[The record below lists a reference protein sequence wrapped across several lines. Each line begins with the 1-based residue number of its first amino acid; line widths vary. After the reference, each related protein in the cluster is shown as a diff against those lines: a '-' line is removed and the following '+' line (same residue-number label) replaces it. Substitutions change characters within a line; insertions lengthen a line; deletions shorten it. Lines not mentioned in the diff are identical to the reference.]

1 MTKKK
6 NKKLI
11 NVLQFAGFGFPA
23 LFIWMSVV
31 IIPFIYGIWIT
42 FTDWNG
48 LAMHINY
55 VGLQNYIDVFK
66 DATFVSS
73 FVKTVIYAFFTV
85 LASNI
90 VGFALALAVTSGI
103 KGQGLFRTGF
113 FTPNIIG
120 GIILGYI
127 WNFIFSYV
135 LTAVGK
141 SMGVEWMSTSWLTH
155 PTRALIALIIV
166 SSWQMSGYLMVIY
179 IAGLTNVPKEL
190 IEAARVDGATGW
202 QTIMKVKLPLIRN
215 TTAICIFLSIS
226 RTFMSFDMNLSL
238 TAGGPYKST
247 ELIAYKI
254 YQTAFTSME
263 FGKGQAQAIVLFVI
277 VATISLLQVYF
288 TKRGDERQEKE
299 WFF

>member
-1 MTKKK
+1 M
-6 NKKLI
+6 NKHSNEKGR
-11 NVLQFAGFGFPA
+11 NVLQFLGFGMPS
-23 LFIWMSVV
+23 LFVWLSV
-31 IIPFIYGIWIT
+31 ILIPFIYGIWIT

-48 LAMHINY
+48 LAMDIHF
-55 VGLQNYIDVFK
+55 VGLENYKAVFT
-66 DATFVSS
+66 DAS
-73 FVKTVIYAFFTV
+73 FGTSFLKTLIYAIFTVI
-85 LASNI
+85 ASNV
-90 VGFALALAVTSGI
+90 VGFLLALAVTSGI
-103 KGQGLFRTGF
+103 KGQSFFRTGF

-127 WNFIFSYV
+127 WNFIFSYAI
-135 LTAVGK
+135 TAWGK
-141 SMGVEWMSTSWLTH
+141 AMGVDWMSTSWLTH

-179 IAGLTNVPKEL
+179 IAGLTNVSKEL
-190 IEAARVDGATGW
+190 LEAAYVDGASGW
-202 QTIMKVKLPLIRN
+202 QVVSKIKIPLIKN
-215 TTAICIFLSIS
+215 STAICIFLSIS

-277 VATISLLQVYF
+277 VAIISLLQVYF
-288 TKRGDERQEKE
+288 TRRGVENE
-299 WFF
+299 

>member
-1 MTKKK
+1 MDKKK
-6 NKKLI
+6 NI
-11 NVLQFAGFGFPA
+11 LQFVGFALPA
-23 LFIWMSVV
+23 TFMWVSIL

-48 LAMHINY
+48 LAMNINY
-55 VGLQNYIDVFK
+55 IGLKNYIDVLK
-66 DATFVSS
+66 DPTFLDS
-73 FVKTVIYAFFTV
+73 FWKTAIYALFTVIF
-85 LASNI
+85 SNI
-90 VGFALALAVTSGI
+90 VGFLLALAVTSGLRA
-103 KGQGLFRTGF
+103 QGLFRAGF

-127 WNFIFSYV
+127 WNFIFSY
-135 LTAVGK
+135 AVTDIGK
-141 SMGVEWMSTSWLTH
+141 ALSIEWMSTSWLTH
-155 PTRALIALIIV
+155 PTRALMALILV

-179 IAGLTNVPKEL
+179 IAGLSNVPKEL
-190 IEAARVDGATGW
+190 LEAAKIDGARNG
-202 QTIMKVKLPLIRN
+202 QIIRRVKLPLIRN
-215 TTAICIFLSIS
+215 SVTICLFLSIT

-277 VATISLLQVYF
+277 VTIVSLLQVYF
-288 TKRGDERQEKE
+288 TRKE
-299 WFF
+299 GEQ